1 LVRVLLGTGLRQ
13 EGRTVWLAR
22 SGDEA
27 LELYRRHANEI
38 GLVLLAVRLP
48 GLDGPQ
54 TLAALRR
61 IDPGVRCC
69 FLSGPLSEFTD
80 AELLKLGAT
89 AVLHKTLAPAQI
101 KLMLWQLLGDSPTG
115 CFPGEGG
122 LTAALRW
129 LWRLEEFVPTE
140 SSLDGRLP
148 AP

>member
-1 LVRVLLGTGLRQ
+1 MGTALLKADSGIDTLLLQRLDRIGRPAAGLVRPAPNCGILIADGDDLVRVLLGTGLRQ

-80 AELLKLGAT
+80 AELLK
-89 AVLHKTLAPAQI
+89 
-101 KLMLWQLLGDSPTG
+101 
-115 CFPGEGG
+115 
-122 LTAALRW
+122 
-129 LWRLEEFVPTE
+129 
-140 SSLDGRLP
+140 
-148 AP
+148 